1 MGDEHWS
8 ILLVED
14 DEDDYFL
21 VKTWLAQVKHG
32 QFSLEWASSYES
44 ALQALAA
51 ATFDVVLV
59 DYQLGSRSGLDLIR
73 EAIAQCQSIPFI
85 LLTGRGSFEVDL
97 TAMEAG
103 AADYLSKVEL
113 TAPLLERSIR
123 YAIEQKRAELNMRRA
138 YEKVES
144 LVDER
149 TEELIETRR
158 KLIDSVDHERRR
170 LAQEIHDGP
179 IQDLLGITYLMVGK
193 AGATSHE
200 ELTVTLQGAI
210 GQVVDSLRDVCKE
223 LRSSSL
229 APFNLE
235 ESIRSHAKDFQQT
248 HPELKLSIGGLAGL
262 ESLAERSRL
271 ALYRIYQQAMAN
283 VAFHAGAKRVTI
295 GLREEKGQAVL
306 EVRDD
311 GGGFVVPA
319 CLSDLAMRGHFG
331 LVGASERAAA
341 VGGELQIES
350 QPGRGTLI
358 RAVVPGAT
366 RASQEVKPRKHND

>member
-1 MGDEHWS
+1 MGNEVWN

-21 VKTWLAQVKHG
+21 VKTWLSQVKRG
-32 QFSLEWASSYES
+32 QFSLQWASSYEA
-44 ALQALAA
+44 ALQAVAA
-51 ATFDVVLV
+51 GNFDVALV

-73 EAIAQCQSIPFI
+73 EAIALCQYVPFI
-85 LLTGRGSFEVDL
+85 LLTGRGNYEVDL

-103 AADYLSKVEL
+103 AADYLSKAEL

-123 YAIEQKRAELNMRRA
+123 YAIEQKRAERDMRRA

-149 TEELIETRR
+149 TEELIKTRR

-179 IQDLLGITYLMVGK
+179 IQDLLGITYLMIGK
-193 AGATSHE
+193 AGAASQE
-200 ELTVTLQGAI
+200 ELLLSLQGAI

-223 LRSSSL
+223 LRNSSL

-235 ESIRSHAKDFQQT
+235 ESIRSHAGDFQHT
-248 HPELKLSIGGLAGL
+248 HPELELSISGLASL
-262 ESLAERSRL
+262 ESFSERSRL

-283 VAFHAGAKRVTI
+283 IAFHARASRVKV
-295 GLREEKGQAVL
+295 GLHEERGQAVL
-306 EVRDD
+306 EVQDD
-311 GGGFVVPA
+311 GGGFIVPA
-319 CLSDLAMRGHFG
+319 CLSDLALRGHFG
-331 LVGASERAAA
+331 LVGASERATA

-350 QPGRGTLI
+350 KPGRGTLI
-358 RAVVPGAT
+358 RAVVPAKIKM
-366 RASQEVKPRKHND
+366 AQDVKREA

>member
-1 MGDEHWS
+1 MGDEHWK

-21 VKTWLAQVKHG
+21 VKTWLSQVKHG
-32 QFSLEWASSYES
+32 QFSLQWTSSYEAGLRS
-44 ALQALAA
+44 VVEEA
-51 ATFDVVLV
+51 FDVVLV
-59 DYQLGSRSGLDLIR
+59 DYQLGGRSGLELIR
-73 EAIAQCQSIPFI
+73 EAIAQCRYLPFI
-85 LLTGRGSFEVDL
+85 LLTGRGNYEVDL

-103 AADYLSKVEL
+103 AADYLSKSEI

-123 YAIEQKRAELNMRRA
+123 YAIAQKRAERDMRRA

-158 KLIDSVDHERRR
+158 KLIDSVDQERRR

-179 IQDLLGITYLMVGK
+179 IQDLLGITFLMIGK
-193 AGATSHE
+193 SGAASQE
-200 ELTVTLQGAI
+200 ELLMSMQGAI

-229 APFNLE
+229 TPFNLG
-235 ESIRSHAKDFQQT
+235 ESIRSHAEEFQHT
-248 HPELKLSIGGLAGL
+248 HPELALSISGLASL
-262 ESLAERSRL
+262 EGFPERSRL
-271 ALYRIYQQAMAN
+271 AVYRIYQQAMAN
-283 VAFHAGAKRVTI
+283 ISHHARASHVSVALHEEHA
-295 GLREEKGQAVL
+295 QAVL
-306 EVRDD
+306 EVRDN

-319 CLSDLAMRGHFG
+319 CLSDLALTGHFG
-331 LVGASERAAA
+331 LVGSSERAAA

-350 QPGRGTLI
+350 KPGHGTLI
-358 RAVVPGAT
+358 RAVVP
-366 RASQEVKPRKHND
+366 ASIKASRGGENVKRET